1 MRFNAA
7 WIPAAAA
14 VALFIGCESKPVDKI
29 PTAPPT
35 AIKEPHEIL
44 PHLQYAAVRK
54 DMKHLA
60 LLDPVD
66 PMATDG
72 AAYWFNSHSGDT
84 GLALTA
90 EEIKQFGLE
99 DMQAKGFIATVARVD
114 LQRKIDE
121 LSAMP
126 LPPKGAKEPAPS
138 LPAEMAGLDVSRL
151 DFPQTIPG
159 PVFAKEVKPFIEQ
172 HRRAL
177 YQAGLWRLL
186 RGVPTEL
193 WGNIRVLE
201 TRKDPSNQRA
211 FGVFLGLSGTGIPE
225 ADGKPII
232 DLALF
237 KKEDNTWGL
246 SYWQYK
252 KQPKWLGKVVEAMKQ
267 TEAQK

>member
-14 VALFIGCESKPVDKI
+14 AILFIGCDSKPADKI
-29 PTAPPT
+29 PTTPPT

-44 PHLQYAAVRK
+44 PHLQYTAVRK
-54 DMKHLA
+54 DVKHLA

-99 DMQAKGFIATVARVD
+99 DMQAKGFIATVARAD

-121 LSAMP
+121 ISAMP
-126 LPPKGAKEPAPS
+126 LPPKGSKEPAPA

-159 PVFAKEVKPFIEQ
+159 PVFAKDVKPLIEQ

-177 YQAGLWRLL
+177 YQGGLWRLL
-186 RGVPTEL
+186 KGVPTEL
-193 WGNIRVLE
+193 WPNVSVIE

-211 FGVFLGLSGTGIPE
+211 FGVFLGLTGTGFQE
-225 ADGKPII
+225 VDGKTILQ
-232 DLALF
+232 LALF
-237 KKEDNTWGL
+237 KKDDGTWGL

-252 KQPKWLGKVVEAMKQ
+252 VQPRQLSKILAAMKEQ
-267 TEAQK
+267 DGK

>member
-7 WIPAAAA
+7 WIGAAAA
-14 VALFIGCESKPVDKI
+14 AILFVGCESKPVDQI

-44 PHLQYAAVRK
+44 KHLQYIAVRK
-54 DMKHLA
+54 DAKHLA

-72 AAYWFNSHSGDT
+72 AAYWFNSHAGDT

-99 DMQAKGFIATVARVD
+99 DMKAKGFIATVARSE

-126 LPPKGAKEPAPS
+126 LPPKGAKQPAPS
-138 LPAEMAGLDVSRL
+138 LPPEMAGLDVSRL

-159 PVFAKEVKPFIEQ
+159 PVFAKEVKPHIEQ
-172 HRRAL
+172 NRRAL
-177 YQAGLWRLL
+177 YQGGLWRLL
-186 RGVPTEL
+186 KGVPQEL
-193 WGNIRVLE
+193 WTHVSVLE
-201 TRKDPSNQRA
+201 TRKDASNQRA
-211 FGVFLGLSGTGIPE
+211 WGVFLGLSGTGIPE

-232 DLALF
+232 DLALY
-237 KKEDNTWGL
+237 KKDDGTWGL

-267 TEAQK
+267 AAAQK